1 MNPPF
6 FTCLSYAG
14 VRSLEEYVASYSL
27 GTPLEDTEA
36 DMVIL
41 WMQLPREIIHRQEE
55 EKEKED
61 SDDSSLE
68 GTSDQE
74 IIALEWTDALLRCL
88 DSTPGFRDT
97 VLTTLVVTPPSP
109 PPVKTDTDSTRPGVL
124 TQPLAQEQIEL
135 SVSTTDSG
143 EKVVLHRPLQSYQF
157 SGMNKIEVDASRPA
171 VVVHRLPGVVRY
183 AHFLFQI

>member
-1 MNPPF
+1 
-6 FTCLSYAG
+6 
-14 VRSLEEYVASYSL
+14 
-27 GTPLEDTEA
+27 
-36 DMVIL
+36 MVIL
-41 WMQLPREIIHRQEE
+41 WMQLPREIIHRQEKE
-55 EKEKED
+55 EEEEYN
-61 SDDSSLE
+61 DDTNSLE
-68 GTSDQE
+68 ETSDQA
-74 IIALEWTDALLRCL
+74 IVALEWTDALLRCL

-97 VLTTLVVTPPSP
+97 VLTTLVVTPQSP
-109 PPVKTDTDSTRPGVL
+109 PPVKTDTGSTRLGVL
-124 TQPLAQEQIEL
+124 PQPLAQEQVEL